1 MNHLTDLLKKDEPII
16 DIVGRVCHHKIR
28 ILYALCKHFDLKRYC
43 EIGVHNGSSMSYAMK
58 GGAITCVGID
68 PFEKLVTKQ
77 RSMIHY
83 QCVDKITKEKTLKN
97 LERNNVYGTNI
108 VLYDDYSNNV
118 DPTKIKDF
126 DLLFIDGDHSVK
138 AVTNDYNRFK
148 SVICK
153 GGFIVFDDLDL
164 RGNPIKVFNTILKN
178 DKDVEL
184 YGIYENTVGILR
196 VK

>member
-1 MNHLTDLLKKDEPII
+1 M
-16 DIVGRVCHHKIR
+16 
-28 ILYALCKHFDLKRYC
+28 
-43 EIGVHNGSSMSYAMK
+43 
-58 GGAITCVGID
+58 
-68 PFEKLVTKQ
+68 
-77 RSMIHY
+77 
-83 QCVDKITKEKTLKN
+83 
-97 LERNNVYGTNI
+97 
-108 VLYDDYSNNV
+108 
-118 DPTKIKDF
+118 
-126 DLLFIDGDHSVK
+126 FIDGDHSVK

-148 SVICK
+148 SVIGK